1 MDIKE
6 FVKKRKYLFWYIKDT
21 DNLSQESIIE
31 HILNYGDWND
41 FKELIN
47 IVGINSIAEIFRI
60 QSQKQRNNYRPKIK
74 NFFELYFDEHAPRGV
89 K

>member
-1 MDIKE
+1 MEIKE

-21 DNLSQESIIE
+21 DNLSKESIVE

-47 IVGINSIAEIFRI
+47 IMGIDSIAEIFRI

-74 NFFELYFDEHAPRGV
+74 NYFQLYFDKCAPRSI